1 MTTFRE
7 DYIKDRL
14 RSALQTAR
22 QPHYGCNDTEIDHLW
37 EAVHEIEGLLLKLED
52 PTEDASMNT
61 MLDEVFVTA
70 LRRAGV

>member
-14 RSALQTAR
+14 RSALQAAR
-22 QPHYGCNDTEIDHLW
+22 QPHYGCNDTEIDNLW
-37 EAVHEIEGLLLKLED
+37 EAVNEIEGLLLKLED
-52 PTEDASMNT
+52 PTEDASMNA
-61 MLDEVFVTA
+61 MLDDVFVTA